1 MSYIL
6 RSKAGV
12 MLFKCSNSIAQEM
25 IEHNTG
31 FFRPYQNSEMPK
43 SVPVYQFSS
52 AISFEVSGIKVFIW
66 EDSILIPLDS

>member
-12 MLFKCSNSIAQEM
+12 ILFKCSNSIAQDM
-25 IEHNTG
+25 IEHSKG
-31 FFRPYQNSEMPK
+31 FFRPYQNIEMQK
-43 SVPVYQFSS
+43 SVPVYQFSKP
-52 AISFEVSGIKVFIW
+52 ISFEVSGIKVFIW